1 MASRPIPIGSA
12 CGRRRSATCRRCRAW
27 CAGISWPTSSRS
39 SDRLTSCWA
48 RWIGEDD
55 EIAGWQDCR
64 MAAFENPAVLPCC
77 HAAITE
83 SQIMIDQFVI
93 PLLKILIVLNA
104 TLVGVTYM
112 VLLER
117 KVIAWAQSRLGPMR
131 VGPYGIL
138 QPVADAVKLMI
149 KEDITPVRADKWV
162 FTAAPIISMV
172 PALIVYAVIPFGPEV
187 SLFGRKVS
195 LYITDINVGLL
206 YIVSVTSVGV
216 YGIIL
221 AGYASNSKYPLLA
234 SLRASAQLISYEVA
248 VTLTLVS
255 VILMAGTLSMVGI
268 VRAQE
273 AGHVWFAFV
282 QPLAFLIFF
291 IGGLAETNRA
301 PFDLPEAEQEL
312 TGGFHTEYS
321 GMRFALFFLAE
332 YANMIVVSSV
342 ATTLF
347 FGGWLAPFPHW
358 LPFLSVVPGWIWFLI
373 KSFIF
378 LSIFIWVRATLP
390 RYRYDQLM
398 RLGWKVLIPLAILNL
413 VVTGIIKVLLL

>member
-1 MASRPIPIGSA
+1 
-12 CGRRRSATCRRCRAW
+12 
-27 CAGISWPTSSRS
+27 
-39 SDRLTSCWA
+39 
-48 RWIGEDD
+48 
-55 EIAGWQDCR
+55 
-64 MAAFENPAVLPCC
+64 
-77 HAAITE
+77 
-83 SQIMIDQFVI
+83 MIDTFVI
-93 PLLKILIVLNA
+93 PLLKIAIVLFGVVLPA
-104 TLVGVTYM
+104 VTYM

-117 KVIAWAQSRLGPMR
+117 KVIAWTQSRLGPMR
-131 VGPYGIL
+131 VGPYGVL
-138 QPVADAVKLMI
+138 QPIADAVKLMI

-195 LYITDINVGLL
+195 LYITDVNVGLL
-206 YIVSVTSVGV
+206 YIVSVASVGV

-255 VILMAGTLSMVGI
+255 VIMMAGTLSMVGI

-273 AGHVWFAFV
+273 AGHVWFGFV
-282 QPLAFLIFF
+282 QPVAFVIFF

-347 FGGWLAPFPHW
+347 LGGWLRPFPNVAA
-358 LPFLSVVPGWIWFLI
+358 LNFLDFVPAWVWFGL
-373 KSFIF
+373 KSFVF
-378 LSIFIWVRATLP
+378 LYIFIWVRATLP

-398 RLGWKVLIPLAILNL
+398 RLGWKVLIPLAIANL
-413 VVTGIIKVLLL
+413 VITGIVKVLMLS

>member
-1 MASRPIPIGSA
+1 
-12 CGRRRSATCRRCRAW
+12 
-27 CAGISWPTSSRS
+27 
-39 SDRLTSCWA
+39 
-48 RWIGEDD
+48 
-55 EIAGWQDCR
+55 
-64 MAAFENPAVLPCC
+64 
-77 HAAITE
+77 
-83 SQIMIDQFVI
+83 MIDTLVI
-93 PLLKILIVLNA
+93 PTIKILIVLNA
-104 TLVGVTYM
+104 TLVAVSYM

-138 QPVADAVKLMI
+138 QPIADAVKLMI

-162 FTAAPIISMV
+162 FTAAPIITMV

-187 SLFGRKVS
+187 SLFGRQVT

-206 YIVSVTSVGV
+206 YIVSVASIGV
-216 YGIIL
+216 YGLIL

-255 VILMAGTLSMVGI
+255 VIMVAGSLSMVSI

-273 AGHVWFAFV
+273 SQQVWFAFI
-282 QPLAFLIFF
+282 QPVAFVIFF

-332 YANMIVVSSV
+332 YANIIVVSSV

-347 FGGWLAPFPHW
+347 LGGWLRPFP
-358 LPFLSVVPGWIWFLI
+358 SCGVAVVSGHHPELDVVSASSRSSSSTSSSGCGPRSRGI
-373 KSFIF
+373 
-378 LSIFIWVRATLP
+378 AT
-390 RYRYDQLM
+390 
-398 RLGWKVLIPLAILNL
+398 
-413 VVTGIIKVLLL
+413 TS

>member
-1 MASRPIPIGSA
+1 
-12 CGRRRSATCRRCRAW
+12 
-27 CAGISWPTSSRS
+27 
-39 SDRLTSCWA
+39 
-48 RWIGEDD
+48 
-55 EIAGWQDCR
+55 
-64 MAAFENPAVLPCC
+64 
-77 HAAITE
+77 
-83 SQIMIDQFVI
+83 MIDSLVI
-93 PLLKILIVLNA
+93 PLLKIVIVLNA
-104 TLVGVTYM
+104 TLVAVTYM

-117 KVIAWAQSRLGPMR
+117 KVIAWVQSRLGPMR
-131 VGPYGIL
+131 VGPYGVL
-138 QPVADAVKLMI
+138 QPIADAVKLMI
-149 KEDITPVRADKWV
+149 KEDITPVRADRWV

-255 VILMAGTLSMVGI
+255 VILMAGSLSMVSI
-268 VRAQE
+268 VNAQYN
-273 AGHVWFAFV
+273 AHVWFGFIQPIAFV
-282 QPLAFLIFF
+282 VFF

-347 FGGWLAPFPHW
+347 LGGWLPPFPNTAA
-358 LPFLSVVPGWIWFLI
+358 LQFLYFIPSWTWFLI
-373 KSFIF
+373 KSFVF
-378 LSIFIWVRATLP
+378 LYIFIWVRATLP

-398 RLGWKVLIPLAILNL
+398 RLGWKVLIPLAIVNL
-413 VVTGIIKVLLL
+413 VVTAIVKVMM

>member
-1 MASRPIPIGSA
+1 
-12 CGRRRSATCRRCRAW
+12 
-27 CAGISWPTSSRS
+27 
-39 SDRLTSCWA
+39 
-48 RWIGEDD
+48 
-55 EIAGWQDCR
+55 
-64 MAAFENPAVLPCC
+64 
-77 HAAITE
+77 
-83 SQIMIDQFVI
+83 
-93 PLLKILIVLNA
+93 
-104 TLVGVTYM
+104 
-112 VLLER
+112 
-117 KVIAWAQSRLGPMR
+117 MR

-138 QPVADAVKLMI
+138 QPIADAVKLML
-149 KEDITPVRADKWV
+149 KEDITPPRDDKWV

-172 PALIVYAVIPFGPEV
+172 PALIVYAVIPFGDKV
-187 SLFGRKVS
+187 HLFGRQVT
-195 LYITDINVGLL
+195 LYITDVNVGLL
-206 YIVSVTSVGV
+206 YIVSVASVGV

-255 VILMAGTLSMVGI
+255 VILMTGTLSMVGI
-268 VRAQE
+268 VNAQYN
-273 AGHVWFAFV
+273 AHVWLAFV
-282 QPLAFLIFF
+282 QPVAFVIFF

-347 FGGWLAPFPHW
+347 LGGWLRPFPGVSA
-358 LPFLSVVPGWIWFLI
+358 LSFLGFVPSWIWFLT
-373 KSFIF
+373 KTFVF
-378 LSIFIWVRATLP
+378 LYVFLWVRATLP

-398 RLGWKVLIPLAILNL
+398 RLGWKVLIPVAIAN
-413 VVTGIIKVLLL
+413 VVATGIVKVLLLK

>member
-1 MASRPIPIGSA
+1 
-12 CGRRRSATCRRCRAW
+12 
-27 CAGISWPTSSRS
+27 
-39 SDRLTSCWA
+39 
-48 RWIGEDD
+48 
-55 EIAGWQDCR
+55 
-64 MAAFENPAVLPCC
+64 V
-77 HAAITE
+77 
-83 SQIMIDQFVI
+83 IDLFVI
-93 PLLKILIVLNA
+93 PLLKIAIVLNA
-104 TLVGVTYM
+104 TLVAVTYM

-162 FTAAPIISMV
+162 FTAAPIIAMV

-187 SLFGRKVS
+187 NLFGRRVT

-206 YIVSVTSVGV
+206 YVVSVASVGV

-234 SLRASAQLISYEVA
+234 SLRASAQLISYEVV

-255 VILMAGTLSMVGI
+255 VIILAGTLSMVGI
-268 VRAQE
+268 VNAQYNQ
-273 AGHVWFAFV
+273 HVWYVFAQPVAFV
-282 QPLAFLIFF
+282 LVL

-332 YANMIVVSSV
+332 YANMIVISSV
-342 ATTLF
+342 VTTLF
-347 FGGWLAPFPHW
+347 LGGWLRPFPNVAA
-358 LPFLSVVPGWIWFLI
+358 LRFLGIIPSWTWFLM
-373 KSFIF
+373 KSFMF
-378 LSIFIWVRATLP
+378 LYLFIWIRATLP

-398 RLGWKVLIPLAILNL
+398 RLGWKVLMPVAIANL
-413 VVTGIIKVLLL
+413 VVTGIVKVLLLMR

>member
-1 MASRPIPIGSA
+1 
-12 CGRRRSATCRRCRAW
+12 
-27 CAGISWPTSSRS
+27 
-39 SDRLTSCWA
+39 
-48 RWIGEDD
+48 
-55 EIAGWQDCR
+55 
-64 MAAFENPAVLPCC
+64 
-77 HAAITE
+77 
-83 SQIMIDQFVI
+83 MIDQLVI
-93 PLLKILIVLNA
+93 PLVKIVIVLNA
-104 TLVGVTYM
+104 TLVAVTYM

-117 KVIAWAQSRLGPMR
+117 KVIAWVQSRLGPMR
-131 VGPYGIL
+131 VGPHGIL
-138 QPVADAVKLMI
+138 QPIADAVKLMI

-172 PALIVYAVIPFGPEV
+172 PALIVYAVIPFGPKV
-187 SLFGRKVS
+187 HMFGREVA
-195 LYITDINVGLL
+195 LYITDVNVGLL
-206 YIVSVTSVGV
+206 YIVSVASVGV

-255 VILMAGTLSMVGI
+255 VIMMAGTLSMVGI
-268 VRAQE
+268 VDAQYNQHIWYVV
-273 AGHVWFAFV
+273 AQPVAFV
-282 QPLAFLIFF
+282 LVL

-342 ATTLF
+342 VTTLF
-347 FGGWLAPFPHW
+347 LGGWLPPFPNTRMLH
-358 LPFLSVVPGWIWFLI
+358 FLYYIPSWMWFFF
-373 KSFIF
+373 KSFAF
-378 LSIFIWVRATLP
+378 LYLFIWIRATLP

-398 RLGWKVLIPLAILNL
+398 RLGWKVLIPLAIANL
-413 VVTGIIKVLLL
+413 VITGIVKLVLM